1 MSDDFLSGLREEPR
15 PEFERE
21 LRGRLRAVDEEAGSE
36 LALPTRRRR
45 LVPAFAG
52 VAAVAVLAF
61 AFSLEAV
68 RAAAREFL
76 DLFRVQR
83 FAAVRVD
90 TERLAALQQSGLGL
104 KSLVGGQV
112 EVVVKPVEPV
122 AVTSPEAGA
131 VDAGITARQPATLP
145 EGIVLAGAAVARPG
159 EYRVRLDAEKL
170 RSLAQIAGADEIEVP
185 DHWTGATIDVAMPP
199 VLVTRYER
207 AAPDGET
214 RTADA
219 GYVLLQARSP
229 EIELPEGVDLA
240 TLGRLALRLGG
251 LSAEEALSFSQ
262 RIDWRSTLLVP
273 VPVNG
278 ADYREVEVNGQRGL
292 MVSAQ
297 VPPSPSP
304 EGARQVP
311 PSPSPDGSRRRA
323 TRRSVLMWSE
333 GGNVYALHGPG
344 NGWQLVEMAQT
355 LQ

>member
-1 MSDDFLSGLREEPR
+1 LSDDFLSRLREDPR
-15 PEFERE
+15 PEFEGE
-21 LRGRLRAVDEEAGSE
+21 LREKLRAIDEASP
-36 LALPTRRRR
+36 AAVPASRPRR
-45 LVPAFAG
+45 LVPALAG
-52 VAAVAVLAF
+52 VAAVAALAV
-61 AFSLEAV
+61 ALSLEPV

-90 TERLAALQQSGLGL
+90 PDRLASLQKSGLDL

-112 EVVVKPVEPV
+112 DVVVKPVEPV

-131 VDAGITARQPATLP
+131 VDAGLREARQPATLP
-145 EGIVLAGAAVARPG
+145 EGFALAGAAVARPG

-170 RSLAQIAGADEIEVP
+170 RSLAQIAGAGEIEVP

-207 AAPDGET
+207 PGPEGDG
-214 RTADA
+214 RPADA
-219 GYVLLQARSP
+219 GSYVLLQARSP

-240 TLGRLALRLGG
+240 TLGRLALRVGG

-273 VPVNG
+273 VPVSG

-292 MVSAQ
+292 MVSTQA
-297 VPPSPSP
+297 
-304 EGARQVP
+304 P

-323 TRRSVLMWSE
+323 GWRSVLMWSE